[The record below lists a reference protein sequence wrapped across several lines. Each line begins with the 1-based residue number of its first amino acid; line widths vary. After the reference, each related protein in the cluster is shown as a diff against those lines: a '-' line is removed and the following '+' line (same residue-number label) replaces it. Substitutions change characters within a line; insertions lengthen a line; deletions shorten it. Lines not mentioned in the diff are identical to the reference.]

1 MKKIYR
7 ILIILLITTSA
18 SCQSSS
24 EFKKVDESKLKKEE
38 IESVKELSEK
48 ILVAQKNGGYY
59 NLTED
64 EAIKEMV
71 EGLNEKVQ
79 KQSYKQIK
87 NLFGDYQ
94 DLKFES
100 LMESEKGQK
109 LKIYRFKGFFES
121 ESNIEIRTVLNDE
134 GKLAGFFIKPWNDGL

>member
-7 ILIILLITTSA
+7 ILIVLLITTSA

-79 KQSYKQIK
+79 KQSYEQIK